1 MNMRKIVMGFCILLC
16 LITIITA
23 SLNSYFGRIDTE
35 LKIEQ
40 SITIDGKPVHQPIT
54 NKLRVLSGASVEVSH
69 KIINNGDIDVN
80 ISQYSTGLI
89 EGIELI
95 ISWKNGTVVTFPFV
109 LEGGDKVTLT
119 FTYFTNVNIIED
131 TYLVQTYFSCMEI

>member
-1 MNMRKIVMGFCILLC
+1 MRKIVMGYCILLC

-40 SITIDGKPVHQPIT
+40 AITIDGKPVHQPIT
-54 NKLRVLSGASVEVSH
+54 NKLRLLSGASVEVSH

-95 ISWKNGTVVTFPFV
+95 ISWKNGTVVTFPFI
-109 LEGGDKVTLT
+109 LEGGNKVTLT
-119 FTYFTNVNIIED
+119 FTYSTNVNIVED
-131 TYLVQTYFSCMEI
+131 IYLVQTYFSCMEI